1 MNYLAHLFLADDTAE
16 SRIGNMLGDFVT
28 PETELQFSP
37 EIRKGIA
44 LHRAVDKFTD
54 SHPVFLRSKSRISDD
69 FRLLKGIMI
78 DIFYDH
84 FLAKNW
90 ENYADQPLELFA
102 EEVYRQFSNHFEML
116 PPRMQHMMPVMI
128 RGNWLVTY
136 REIRGIAWVL
146 KGMSGRIS
154 RPEYFTSRD
163 TLTHRKICRV
173 RNRFCG
179 IFCGAAT
186 IRQGCEARVVNF
198 CKILIYRLFS
208 RNQSSIL

>member
-54 SHPVFLRSKSRISDD
+54 SHPIFLRSKSRISDD

-102 EEVYRQFSNHFEML
+102 EEVYRQFSDHFEIL

-154 RPEYFTSRD
+154 RPNILHRGIHS
-163 TLTHRKICRV
+163 LTGKYAEFETDFVEFFAALQQFV
-173 RNRFCG
+173 RHEK
-179 IFCGAAT
+179 
-186 IRQGCEARVVNF
+186 QV
-198 CKILIYRLFS
+198 L
-208 RNQSSIL
+208 

>member
-54 SHPVFLRSKSRISDD
+54 SHPIFLRSKSRISDD

-154 RPEYFTSRD
+154 RPNILHRGIHSLTGKYAEFETDFVEFFAALQQFVRD
-163 TLTHRKICRV
+163 AKQEL
-173 RNRFCG
+173 
-179 IFCGAAT
+179 
-186 IRQGCEARVVNF
+186 
-198 CKILIYRLFS
+198 
-208 RNQSSIL
+208 

>member
-54 SHPVFLRSKSRISDD
+54 SHPIFLRSKSRISDD

-102 EEVYRQFSNHFEML
+102 EEVYGQFSNHFEML

-154 RPEYFTSRD
+154 RPNILHRGIHSLTGKYAEFETDFVEFFAALQQFVRD
-163 TLTHRKICRV
+163 AKQEL
-173 RNRFCG
+173 
-179 IFCGAAT
+179 
-186 IRQGCEARVVNF
+186 
-198 CKILIYRLFS
+198 
-208 RNQSSIL
+208 

>member
-54 SHPVFLRSKSRISDD
+54 SHPIFLRSKSRISDD

-102 EEVYRQFSNHFEML
+102 EEVYHQFSNHFEML

-154 RPEYFTSRD
+154 RPNILHRGIHSLTGKYAEFETDFVEFFAALQQFVRD
-163 TLTHRKICRV
+163 AKREL
-173 RNRFCG
+173 
-179 IFCGAAT
+179 
-186 IRQGCEARVVNF
+186 
-198 CKILIYRLFS
+198 
-208 RNQSSIL
+208 